1 MRRNGVGVMREMRV
15 EILEG
20 GELAMGGIRRQRPIG
35 RDMLCGR
42 GEKERV
48 YKVMGFDLHSQRL
61 YI

>member
-1 MRRNGVGVMREMRV
+1 MRRSGVGVMREMRI

-20 GELAMGGIRRQRPIG
+20 GEVAMGGMGGRRLIG

-42 GEKERV
+42 GEND
-48 YKVMGFDLHSQRL
+48 KVMGLHLHSQRL